1 MMPKIFDI
9 YQLFFFFLNSMGLGL
24 LDLKDKKTNKTN
36 NQTKK
41 KTLQW
46 YGISTSRLIGMK
58 TVAGM

>member
-1 MMPKIFDI
+1 
-9 YQLFFFFLNSMGLGL
+9 MGLGL

-36 NQTKK
+36 KQTKK